1 MLIMSHRHNVTNG
14 TEDLLIKKAD
24 TKAFSI
30 SVASRDMRGGSQ
42 LTALKDGNGPV
53 GLGRGG
59 LKQTRF
65 ASSSKMKNLIDE
77 DSTAKRSL
85 FENSHLETSGAY
97 LPQL

>member
-1 MLIMSHRHNVTNG
+1 
-14 TEDLLIKKAD
+14 
-24 TKAFSI
+24 
-30 SVASRDMRGGSQ
+30 
-42 LTALKDGNGPV
+42 LTALKDGEGPV
-53 GLGRGG
+53 SLGRGG

-97 LPQL
+97 LPELKVQKGSFKANHGNLDFEQMFASSQHISSTRNS